1 MRAKLEGYIR
11 KIITYSLNFFFYFLI
26 SAERLRLQYTN
37 SEETQVFNNTYINS
51 FIILA
56 RSKREISFSVDCF
69 GAQGDHN
76 PVWKT
81 DNPMLGDETG
91 AIVADSGSG
100 VSALLSNY
108 SARFQL
114 FLVTPEVNGTYSCV
128 SQRSGLISQFFLTT
142 GEHLYLANSALH
154 ICMCYLWGES
164 EF

>member
-1 MRAKLEGYIR
+1 VR
-11 KIITYSLNFFFYFLI
+11 FH
-26 SAERLRLQYTN
+26 
-37 SEETQVFNNTYINS
+37 
-51 FIILA
+51 
-56 RSKREISFSVDCF
+56 FSVDCF

-81 DNPMLGDETG
+81 DNPLLGDETG

-128 SQRSGLISQFFLTT
+128 SQRSGLNLTV
-142 GEHLYLANSALH
+142 LSLPQVSIY
-154 ICMCYLWGES
+154 I
-164 EF
+164 